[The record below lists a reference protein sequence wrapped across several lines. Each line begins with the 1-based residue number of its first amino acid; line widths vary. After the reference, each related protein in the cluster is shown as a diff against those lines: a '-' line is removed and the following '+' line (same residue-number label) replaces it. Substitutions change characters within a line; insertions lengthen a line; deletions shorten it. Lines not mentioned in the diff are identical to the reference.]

1 MTQIHDI
8 KHAQTERNEWGS
20 SWQFLL
26 TCIGYA
32 VGLGSIFCLE
42 FKIKKI
48 LFIDIWRFPALAYEH
63 GKNE

>member
-32 VGLGSIFCLE
+32 VSKFKNIFGIKENFIFIFKVGLGSIFVWNL
-42 FKIKKI
+42 KLK
-48 LFIDIWRFPALAYEH
+48 
-63 GKNE
+63 